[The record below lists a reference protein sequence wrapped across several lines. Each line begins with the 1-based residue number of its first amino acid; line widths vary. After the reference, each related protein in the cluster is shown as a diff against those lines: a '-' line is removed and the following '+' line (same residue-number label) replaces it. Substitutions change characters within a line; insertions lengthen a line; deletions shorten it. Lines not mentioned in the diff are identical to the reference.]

1 MPKFR
6 EYTEKD
12 YYEMVDACLDGSLD
26 ALTYDLANP
35 LDKVASRT
43 EWAAFKAALV
53 HWLDDKDKEAIAGFD
68 QYDAENSDESD

>member
-1 MPKFR
+1 MAKFR

-12 YYEMVDACLDGSLD
+12 YYEMVDACLDGPLDSL
-26 ALTYDLANP
+26 TFELAYP

-53 HWLDDKDKEAIAGFD
+53 RWLDDKDKEALAGFA
-68 QYDAENSDESD
+68 QFDAEQGNA